1 VDFGFGNK
9 QRSQK
14 RYNLEDKNQ
23 FLENLW
29 LPTPGSR
36 NLPQWFYQYCRDIVM
51 NTHIDRL
58 LPFLLSLTL
67 VLAAACA
74 PSRVTLPVTDQQ
86 EVLRVVDPLSVP
98 LESDDLARNLLEEAI
113 NNSLSYYDR
122 LSEETTFKFGP
133 EEVQVGR
140 IKRSLRTFLFLLYET
155 TSWKELAE
163 RVRENFVIYR
173 SVGRNAEQ
181 EVLFTGYFE
190 PTIQGSLTPDEHY
203 RYPIYGV
210 PDDLVNI
217 DLGLF
222 RAEYRGVKLV
232 GRSEGKRVVPYYNR
246 DEIDFYG
253 KLAGKGYELVW
264 VADPVERFFLRIQGS
279 GRIRLLNGEF
289 IRLGYAA
296 KNGWPWRPI
305 GRVMIEE
312 GLIPREA
319 MSMQAIRRYLKQNP
333 EQMSDIFSYDPSYV
347 FFQIE
352 DGGPFGNIAVPLT
365 PGRSIATDSSIFPK
379 GALAFIECEKPVF
392 AKDGVILGWAP
403 FGRYVL
409 NQDTGGAI
417 LGPGRVDLF
426 WGNGPFSRI
435 AAGHLKHPG
444 ALYFLLLKE

>member
-1 VDFGFGNK
+1 
-9 QRSQK
+9 
-14 RYNLEDKNQ
+14 
-23 FLENLW
+23 
-29 LPTPGSR
+29 
-36 NLPQWFYQYCRDIVM
+36 M
-51 NTHIDRL
+51 NINVDRL
-58 LPFLLSLTL
+58 LVFLFSLTL
-67 VLAAACA
+67 MVAAACA
-74 PSRVTLPVTDQQ
+74 PSRVVTPVTEQ
-86 EVLRVVDPLSVP
+86 EEFLRVVDPFSVP
-98 LESDDLARNLLEEAI
+98 LERDDLARSLLEEAL
-113 NNSLSYYDR
+113 NHSLSYYER
-122 LSEETTFKFGP
+122 LPEETTFRFGP

-140 IKRSLRTFLFLLYET
+140 VKRSLRTFLTLLNET
-155 TSWKELAE
+155 TSWEELAD

-190 PTIQGSLTPDEHY
+190 PIIQGSLAPDEHF

-222 RAEYRGVKLV
+222 RDEYRGVKLV

-246 DEIDFYG
+246 EAIDSYG

-279 GRIRLLNGEF
+279 GRIRLLNGES

-305 GRVMIEE
+305 GRLMIEE
-312 GLIPREA
+312 GLIPKEA

-333 EQMSDIFSYDPSYV
+333 EKMPDIFSYDPSYV
-347 FFQIE
+347 FFQTE
-352 DGGPFGNIAVPLT
+352 NGGPFGNIAVPLT

-379 GALAFIECEKPVF
+379 GALAFIECQKPVF
-392 AKDGVILGWAP
+392 ARDGVILGWAP
-403 FGRYVL
+403 FGRFVL

-417 LGPGRVDLF
+417 RGPGRVDLF
-426 WGNGPFSRI
+426 WGSGPFSRI

-444 ALYFLLLKE
+444 SLYFLLLKE

>member
-1 VDFGFGNK
+1 MLCYYVGG
-9 QRSQK
+9 S
-14 RYNLEDKNQ
+14 ED
-23 FLENLW
+23 
-29 LPTPGSR
+29 
-36 NLPQWFYQYCRDIVM
+36 V
-51 NTHIDRL
+51 NTRAIL
-58 LPFLLSLTL
+58 VQVFFLSLTL

-74 PSRVTLPVTDQQ
+74 PSRVALPVADQE
-86 EVLRVVDPLSVP
+86 EVLRVVDPFSVP
-98 LESDDLARNLLEEAI
+98 LERDDLARNLLEEAL
-113 NNSLSYYDR
+113 NNSLNYYER

-140 IKRSLRTFLFLLYET
+140 IKQSLRTFLFLLRET
-155 TSWKELAE
+155 TSWTELAD

-181 EVLFTGYFE
+181 EILFTGYFE
-190 PTIQGSLTPDEHY
+190 PTIQGSLTPDEHF

-222 RAEYRGVKLV
+222 RDEYRGVKLI

-246 DEIDFYG
+246 EEIDFYG
-253 KLAGKGYELVW
+253 KLAGKGYELLW

-279 GRIRLLNGEF
+279 GRIRLLNGDS

-305 GRVMIEE
+305 GRLMIEE
-312 GLIPREA
+312 RLIPKEA

-333 EQMSDIFSYDPSYV
+333 EKMSEIFSYDPSYV
-347 FFQIE
+347 FFQTE
-352 DGGPFGNIAVPLT
+352 KGGPFGNIAVPLT

-379 GALAFIECEKPVF
+379 GALAFIECQKPVF

-417 LGPGRVDLF
+417 RGPGRVDLF
-426 WGNGPFSRI
+426 WGSGPFSRI

>member
-1 VDFGFGNK
+1 MNINVDK
-9 QRSQK
+9 
-14 RYNLEDKNQ
+14 
-23 FLENLW
+23 
-29 LPTPGSR
+29 
-36 NLPQWFYQYCRDIVM
+36 
-51 NTHIDRL
+51 L
-58 LPFLLSLTL
+58 LVFILFSVL
-67 VLAAACA
+67 VVAAACA
-74 PSRVTLPVTDQQ
+74 PSRMAPPVTGERD
-86 EVLRVVDPLSVP
+86 VLRIVDPLSVP
-98 LESDDLARNLLEEAI
+98 LERDDLARNLLEQAI
-113 NNSLSYYDR
+113 NNSLSYYER

-133 EEVQVGR
+133 QEVQVGR
-140 IKRSLRTFLFLLYET
+140 IKRSLQTFLFLLRET
-155 TSWKELAE
+155 ASWTELAD

-190 PTIQGSLTPDEHY
+190 PTIQGSLTPDEHFQ
-203 RYPIYGV
+203 YPIYGV
-210 PDDLVNI
+210 PDDLLNI

-222 RAEYRGVKLV
+222 REEYRGVKLV
-232 GRSEGKRVVPYYNR
+232 ARSEGNRVVPYYNR
-246 DEIDFYG
+246 DEIDSSG

-279 GRIRLLNGEF
+279 GRIRLLNGDF

-305 GRVMIEE
+305 GRLMIEE
-312 GLIPREA
+312 GLIPKDA
-319 MSMQAIRRYLKQNP
+319 MSLQAIRRYLKQNP
-333 EQMSDIFSYDPSYV
+333 EKMSDIFSYDPSYV
-347 FFQIE
+347 FFQTE
-352 DGGPFGNIAVPLT
+352 QGGPFGNIAVPLT

-379 GALAFIECEKPVF
+379 GALAFIECQKPVF

-417 LGPGRVDLF
+417 RGPGRVDLF

>member
-1 VDFGFGNK
+1 MNNHVDK
-9 QRSQK
+9 
-14 RYNLEDKNQ
+14 
-23 FLENLW
+23 
-29 LPTPGSR
+29 
-36 NLPQWFYQYCRDIVM
+36 
-51 NTHIDRL
+51 L
-58 LPFLLSLTL
+58 LVFILSLAL
-67 VLAAACA
+67 VAAAACV
-74 PSRVTLPVTDQQ
+74 PSRVVTPVA
-86 EVLRVVDPLSVP
+86 EREEFLRVVDPFAVP
-98 LESDDLARNLLEEAI
+98 LERDDLARSLLEEAL
-113 NNSLSYYDR
+113 NHSLSYYER
-122 LSEETTFKFGP
+122 LPEETTFRFGA

-140 IKRSLRTFLFLLYET
+140 VKRSLRTFLSLLNET
-155 TSWKELAE
+155 TSWEELAD

-190 PTIQGSLTPDEHY
+190 PIIQGSLASDEHF

-210 PDDLVNI
+210 PDYLVNI

-222 RAEYRGVKLV
+222 RDEYRGVKLV

-246 DEIDFYG
+246 EAIDAYG

-279 GRIRLLNGEF
+279 GRIRLLNGES

-305 GRVMIEE
+305 GRLMIEE
-312 GLIPREA
+312 GLIPKEA

-333 EQMSDIFSYDPSYV
+333 ERMPDIFSYDPSYV
-347 FFQIE
+347 FFQTE
-352 DGGPFGNIAVPLT
+352 NGGPFGNIAVPLT

-379 GALAFIECEKPVF
+379 GALAFIECQKPVF

-417 LGPGRVDLF
+417 RGPGRVDLF
-426 WGNGPFSRI
+426 WGSGPFSRI

-444 ALYFLLLKE
+444 SLYFLLLKE

>member
-1 VDFGFGNK
+1 MDFGFGNK